1 MCIVGWRSY
10 TSCFESFIS
19 STSPSRGRERPKLNV
34 PGSALEKAGFMPGD
48 KAEIVVADGEIRIIR
63 IVRIDDHGM
72 KE

>member
-19 STSPSRGRERPKLNV
+19 STSPSRGREKPKLNV
-34 PGSALEKAGFMPGD
+34 PSGILEKAGFMPGD

>member
-19 STSPSRGRERPKLNV
+19 STSPSRGREKPKLNV